1 MVMSQAKRLLLIICG
16 MLLAGGAL
24 AQAWPTK
31 PITLL
36 IPFPPGTGN
45 DIIGRVLGAEMSK
58 TLGQPVVAE
67 NRAGV
72 SGNIAMEATA
82 KAAPDGYTLVVGS
95 TSYSINVYTLKGT
108 APLSAF
114 TPVALIGKL
123 PYTLM
128 VSPQVPARDIKDL
141 VALLKAKKGQYNG
154 ATVGP
159 TGTSFFLTVAL
170 KQATGVELEIVPYKG
185 TTEAVTDLLDGRVH
199 ILFAPMATA
208 IPYYKSG
215 KIKLHGTTGAK
226 RNPLTPDVPSFIE
239 SGFPTLDVPSWYG
252 FMGSAGIPRAIVNRI
267 NDAANKALATKDS
280 LEKLNNIGID
290 PSPGTPD
297 DFDAFLKQDSANW
310 AKIVKGAGVTV
321 Q

>member
-1 MVMSQAKRLLLIICG
+1 MNLAKRLLVIAGG
-16 MLLAGGAL
+16 MLLVGSVL

-45 DIIGRVLGAEMSK
+45 DIIGRVLGAEMTK
-58 TLGQPVVAE
+58 DLGQPVLAE

-72 SGNIAMEATA
+72 SGNIAMGMTS

-128 VSPQVPARDIKDL
+128 VSPQVPAKNIQEL
-141 VALLKAKKGQYNG
+141 IALLKAKKGQYNG
-154 ATVGP
+154 ATGGP

-185 TTEAVTDLLDGRVH
+185 TTEAVADLLDGRVH

-208 IPYYKSG
+208 IPHYKSG
-215 KIKLHGTTGAK
+215 KIRVFGTTGVK
-226 RNPLTPDVPSFIE
+226 RNPLTPDAPSFIE
-239 SGFPTLDVPSWYG
+239 AGYPTLDIPSWFG
-252 FMGSAGIPRAIVNRI
+252 FMGPAGIPRPVVERI
-267 NDAANKALATKDS
+267 NQASNKALVSKDAMD
-280 LEKLNNIGID
+280 KLGNIGIE
-290 PSPGTPD
+290 PSPGTPAE
-297 DFDAFLKQDSANW
+297 FDAFLKQESATW
-310 AKIVKGAGVTV
+310 AKLSKAAGVTA

>member
-1 MVMSQAKRLLLIICG
+1 MNLAKRLLMIAGG
-16 MLLAGGAL
+16 MLLAGSAL

-45 DIIGRVLGAEMSK
+45 DIIGRVLGAEMTK
-58 TLGQPVVAE
+58 DLGQPVLAE

-72 SGNIAMEATA
+72 SGNIAMGMTS

-114 TPVALIGKL
+114 SPVALIGKL

-128 VSPQVPARDIKDL
+128 VSPQVPAKDIKDL
-141 VALLKAKKGQYNG
+141 ITLLKAKRGQFNG
-154 ATVGP
+154 ATGGP

-170 KQATGVELEIVPYKG
+170 KQATGVELEIGPYQG
-185 TTEAVTDLLDGRVH
+185 TTEAVADLLDGRVH

-208 IPYYKSG
+208 IPHYKSG
-215 KIKLHGTTGAK
+215 KIRVFGTTGNK
-226 RNPLTPDVPSFIE
+226 RNPLTPDAPSFIE
-239 SGFPTLDVPSWYG
+239 AGYPTLDIPSWFG
-252 FMGSAGIPRAIVNRI
+252 FMGPAGIPRPVVDRLNQAS
-267 NDAANKALATKDS
+267 NKAMASKDAMD
-280 LEKLNNIGID
+280 KLGNIGIE
-290 PSPGTPD
+290 PSPGTPEE
-297 DFDAFLKQDSANW
+297 FDAFLKQESATW
-310 AKIVKGAGVTV
+310 AKLSKAAGVTA

>member
-1 MVMSQAKRLLLIICG
+1 MNWAKQLLVILGG
-16 MLLAGGAL
+16 MLMAGGAL

-45 DIIGRVLGAEMSK
+45 DIIGRVLGTEMSK

-82 KAAPDGYTLVVGS
+82 RAAPDGHTLVVGS
-95 TSYSINVYTLKGT
+95 TSYAINVFTLKGT

-114 TPVALIGKL
+114 TQVALIGKL

-128 VSPQVPARDIKDL
+128 VSPQVPVRDIKDL

-154 ATVGP
+154 ATGGP

-208 IPYYKSG
+208 IPHYKSG
-215 KIKLHGTTGAK
+215 KIRIFGTTGVK

-239 SGFPTLDVPSWYG
+239 SGFPTLDVPSWFG
-252 FMGSAGIPRAIVNRI
+252 FMGPAGIPRAVVTRL
-267 NDAANKALATKDS
+267 NDAANKALAAKDA
-280 LEKLNNIGID
+280 LDKLNNIGIE
-290 PSPGTPD
+290 PSPGTPE
-297 DFDAFLKQDSANW
+297 DFDAFLNQDSANW
-310 AKIVKGAGVTV
+310 AKMVKGAGVTA

>member
-1 MVMSQAKRLLLIICG
+1 MSRASRLASFIAG
-16 MLLAGGAL
+16 MLLAGSVL

-45 DIIGRVLGAEMSK
+45 DIIGRVLGAEMTK
-58 TLGQPVVAE
+58 DFGQPVLAE
-67 NRAGV
+67 NRPGV
-72 SGNIAMEATA
+72 SGNIAMGLAS

-128 VSPQVPARDIKDL
+128 VSPQVPAKNIPEL
-141 VALLKAKKGQYNG
+141 IALLKAKKGQFNG
-154 ATVGP
+154 ATGGP

-170 KQATGVELEIVPYKG
+170 KQATGVDLEIVPYKG
-185 TTEAVTDLLDGRVH
+185 TTEAVADLLDGRVH

-208 IPYYKSG
+208 ISHYKSG
-215 KIKLHGTTGAK
+215 KIRIFGTTGVK
-226 RNPLTPDVPSFIE
+226 RNPLTPDAPSFIE
-239 SGFPTLDVPSWYG
+239 AGYPTLDIPSWFG
-252 FMGSAGIPRAIVNRI
+252 FMGPAGIPRAVVERI
-267 NDAANKALATKDS
+267 NQASNKALASKEAMD
-280 LEKLNNIGID
+280 KLGNIGIE
-290 PSPGTPD
+290 PSPGTPE
-297 DFDAFLKQDSANW
+297 DFDAFLKQESATW
-310 AKIVKGAGVTV
+310 AKLSKAAGVV
-321 Q
+321 AK